1 MKLADITTIQ
11 EVSLEYG
18 IPVTTLKTRLDSKS
32 INMIEG
38 KDFKRMGKGQGVLLS
53 PKGVEKI
60 IKEDSKLQV
69 TKTCRI
75 NNKTDLTYDVK
86 FDKLKIE
93 RFIEGLEVSLIF
105 KFFLNDE
112 LVSTVYY
119 DFAKHTNYSIKH
131 LSTKRED
138 TNIDVRFEL
147 ILDDSII
154 I

>member
-75 NNKTDLTYDVK
+75 NNKNDLTYDVK

-131 LSTKRED
+131 LSTKKD
-138 TNIDVRFEL
+138 DANIDIKFEL
-147 ILDDSII
+147 LLDDSII